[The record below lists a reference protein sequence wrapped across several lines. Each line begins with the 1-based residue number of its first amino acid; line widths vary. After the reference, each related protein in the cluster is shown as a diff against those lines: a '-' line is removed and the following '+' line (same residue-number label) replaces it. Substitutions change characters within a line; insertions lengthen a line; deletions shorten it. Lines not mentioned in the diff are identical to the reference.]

1 MWENTVIDLGD
12 VSPNSTHEVEFKY
25 NGDKSIDTARAGCG
39 CTIPLITE
47 TGLTVKYST
56 GAIPK
61 YLVKTTTLQKK
72 SDITVTFKDNSV
84 NILTIK
90 CNLK

>member
-25 NGDKSIDTARAGCG
+25 KGDNTISKCVAGCG
-39 CTIPLITE
+39 CTVPLITE

>member
-12 VSPNSTHEVEFKY
+12 VSPNSVHEVEFKY
-25 NGDKSIDTARAGCG
+25 SGDKLIDTEKAGCG
-39 CTIPLITE
+39 CTVPLVTE
-47 TGLTVKYST
+47 TGVTVKYSA

-61 YLVKTTTLQKK
+61 YLVRTNTLQKK